1 MTLSASAKFQHGLDA
16 YMGIPADLITPATV
30 ISRDIHGNILSVV
43 RDIEWQT
50 PMLRSH
56 QIRKAYIN
64 FSKFKQ
70 STELEI
76 KNLEQAQKIVAVWI
90 YRPSS
95 RTASYPS
102 IDTVRSFLTD
112 LRRLTNHA
120 TKKGLTLSELL
131 EHPVHFESFIAKVKS
146 YTKLRTFQM
155 IINKVISED
164 IFTVSTIVTKI
175 LDRAVRDSDD
185 ESEQHP
191 VIPGRILFEKI
202 HQYTSLL
209 HEYQANESGLAELNR
224 RVGLNRFYGR
234 FKRKSGD
241 PNKPNVKFEVAME
254 ECGLSEICEKYE
266 MRQLSNVSNF
276 ISRCNYA
283 AKMLIHVFTAMRERE
298 AYLLKDGCVKKIG
311 PNTYVVNGLTIK
323 LTKEPRPAKWITS
336 KSILLPY
343 HCARSIAQ
351 LIKKYMPSCI
361 DTQNRLFLSVSYL
374 PIANEYKQ
382 KQNDT
387 ELYQGALNP
396 GRMELTFPQ
405 VTITDEDYE
414 ELVML
419 DPLRNWS
426 ANPDFQ
432 VGQTWNLT
440 THQFRR
446 SMAVYAAQSGL
457 VSLPSLKRM
466 LHHTLLQM
474 SIYYT
479 KGFSTAKFLFSE
491 QNPDLAEFFKAQKV
505 NAEASFFLKDVIMEK
520 AKLHGAAGI
529 WHERN
534 TKKGYVTNIVEN
546 FKETLTQ
553 MKQGLLSY
561 KETILGGCFKT
572 GECKERAHH
581 NYVTCVDCSSACI
594 KEKKLDQT
602 ILIQTK
608 IIESIPEG
616 TFSHNTEKTKLSIL
630 QFFKNKIS
638 KVIA

>member
-1 MTLSASAKFQHGLDA
+1 MKLSSASPLQYGLDA
-16 YMGIPADLITPATV
+16 YMGIPAYLITPATV
-30 ISRDIHGNILSVV
+30 ISRDIYGNILSIVG
-43 RDIEWQT
+43 DIEWET

-56 QIRKAYIN
+56 QNRKAYI
-64 FSKFKQ
+64 SYTKFRQ
-70 STELEI
+70 GTQLEI
-76 KNLEQAQKIVAVWI
+76 KNLEQVQKIVAVWI
-90 YRPSS
+90 NRPSS
-95 RTASYPS
+95 RTGSYPS

-112 LRRLTNHA
+112 LRRISNHA
-120 TKKGLTLSELL
+120 AKKGITLSELFQ
-131 EHPVHFESFIAKVKS
+131 HPIHFDSFIEKIKS
-146 YTKLRTFQM
+146 YTTLRTLQM
-155 IINKVISED
+155 IINKVIEED
-164 IFTVSTIVTKI
+164 IFTVSTTVTKI
-175 LDRAVRDSDD
+175 LDRAMRGAED

-202 HQYTSLL
+202 SHYTSLL
-209 HEYQANESGLAELNR
+209 QEYKANASKLAELNR

-241 PNKPNVKFEVAME
+241 PHKPNVEFEVAME
-254 ECGLSEICEKYE
+254 ECGLSEIRDRYQ

-298 AYLLKDGCVKKIG
+298 AYLLKEGCVKKIG
-311 PNTYVVNGLTIK
+311 KNTYTVDGLTIK

-336 KSILLPY
+336 KSFLFPY
-343 HCARSIAQ
+343 YCARSINR
-351 LIKKYMPSCI
+351 LIKKYIPACI
-361 DTQNRLFLSVSYL
+361 NTENRLFLSVSYL
-374 PIANEYKQ
+374 PIANEYEK

-396 GRMELTFPQ
+396 NRWEKTFPQ
-405 VTITDEDYE
+405 TVITAEDYE

-419 DPLRNWS
+419 DPLRNWA
-426 ANPDFQ
+426 ANPKFQ
-432 VGQTWNLT
+432 AGQNWNLT

-479 KGFSTAKFLFSE
+479 KGFATAKFLFSK
-491 QNPDLAEFFKAQKV
+491 QNPDLAEFFQAQTV
-505 NAEASFFLKDVIMEK
+505 NAEASLFLKDVVMEK
-520 AKLHGAAGI
+520 AQLHGAAGV

-534 TKKGYVTNIVEN
+534 IKKEYVNNIVTN
-546 FKETLTQ
+546 FQDTLKKI
-553 MKQGLLSY
+553 KQGLLSY
-561 KETILGGCFKT
+561 KETILGGCFKI
-572 GECKERAHH
+572 GECTERAHH

-608 IIESIPEG
+608 IIESIPQG
-616 TFSHNTEKTKLSIL
+616 TFAHNTEQTKLNIL
-630 QFFKNKIS
+630 QFFKSKIS
-638 KVIA
+638 KVTV

>member
-1 MTLSASAKFQHGLDA
+1 MTLSSSAKFQYGLDA
-16 YMGIPADLITPATV
+16 YMGIPAYLITPATV

-56 QIRKAYIN
+56 QNRKAYISY
-64 FSKFKQ
+64 SKFKQ
-70 STELEI
+70 STELEL

-146 YTKLRTFQM
+146 YTTLRTFQM

-164 IFTVSTIVTKI
+164 IFTVSTTVTKI
-175 LDRAVRDSDD
+175 LDRAIRDSDD

-254 ECGLSEICEKYE
+254 ECGLSEIRDKYE

-351 LIKKYMPSCI
+351 LIKQYMPTRI

-396 GRMELTFPQ
+396 NRMEETFPK

-419 DPLRNWS
+419 DPLRNWA

-432 VGQTWNLT
+432 VGQNWNLT

-479 KGFSTAKFLFSE
+479 KGFATAKFLFSE
-491 QNPDLAEFFKAQKV
+491 QNPDLAEFFQAQKV
-505 NAEASFFLKDVIMEK
+505 NAEASLFLKDVIMEK

-534 TKKGYVTNIVEN
+534 TKKGYVTNLVEN

-553 MKQGLLSY
+553 IKQGLLSY
-561 KETILGGCFKT
+561 TETILGGCFKT

-616 TFSHNTEKTKLSIL
+616 TFAHNTEKTKLSIL

-638 KVIA
+638 KVIS

>member
-1 MTLSASAKFQHGLDA
+1 MTISSSPKFQYGLDA
-16 YMGIPADLITPATV
+16 YMGIPAYLITPATV
-30 ISRDIHGNILSVV
+30 ISRDIHGNILSVA

-50 PMLRSH
+50 PMLRSY
-56 QIRKAYIN
+56 QNRKAHISY
-64 FSKFKQ
+64 SKFKQ

-95 RTASYPS
+95 RTGSYPS
-102 IDTVRSFLTD
+102 IDTVRSLLTD
-112 LRRLTNHA
+112 LRRLCNHA
-120 TKKGLTLSELL
+120 TKKGIMLSEFL
-131 EHPVHFESFIAKVKS
+131 EHPIHFESLIGKVKS
-146 YTKLRTFQM
+146 HVILRTIQM

-164 IFTVSTIVTKI
+164 IFTVSTSVSKI
-175 LDRAVRDSDD
+175 LDRAMRDSDD

-202 HQYTSLL
+202 HQYTALL
-209 HEYQANESGLAELNR
+209 HKYQANESGLAELNR

-254 ECGLSEICEKYE
+254 ECGLSEIRDKYE
-266 MRQLSNVSNF
+266 MKQLSNVSNF

-343 HCARSIAQ
+343 YCARSITQ
-351 LIKKYMPSCI
+351 LIKKYMPTRI

-387 ELYQGALNP
+387 ELYQGHLNP
-396 GRMELTFPQ
+396 NRMEEFFPK
-405 VTITDEDYE
+405 VKITDEDYE

-419 DPLRNWS
+419 DPLRNWA

-432 VGQTWNLT
+432 VGQNWNLT

-491 QNPDLAEFFKAQKV
+491 QNPDLAEFFQAQKV
-505 NAEASFFLKDVIMEK
+505 NADASFFLKDVIMEK
-520 AKLHGAAGI
+520 AKLHGAAGT

-534 TKKGYVTNIVEN
+534 TKKGYATNIVLN

-561 KETILGGCFKT
+561 TETFLGGCFKT

-608 IIESIPEG
+608 IIESTPEG
-616 TFSHNTEKTKLSIL
+616 TFAHNTEKTKLSIL